1 MAGSLAEQGGHSG
14 CMSPMVWLMKFA
26 EMSLFLDLKQGV
38 QSISKLRSVELVRNR
53 ECGTSFLCNGSAV
66 S

>member
-1 MAGSLAEQGGHSG
+1 
-14 CMSPMVWLMKFA
+14 MSPMVWLMKFA

-38 QSISKLRSVELVRNR
+38 QSIPKLRSVELVRNR
-53 ECGTSFLCNGSAV
+53 DCGTSFLCNGSAV